1 MWDDSMMLMKTA
13 AAGKGRDKGNEN
25 ESVGILSLF
34 SWYKKEWE
42 LGERT
47 RQSKRCEF
55 CNYYLLINH
64 CSVRIVRVV

>member
-1 MWDDSMMLMKTA
+1 MWDNSIMVRKTA
-13 AAGKGRDKGNEN
+13 AAGNGRDKGNEN

-34 SWYKKEWE
+34 SWYEKEWE

-55 CNYYLLINH
+55 CNYLLD
-64 CSVRIVRVV
+64 

>member
-1 MWDDSMMLMKTA
+1 MWDDSMMVMNTA
-13 AAGKGRDKGNEN
+13 AAGDENEN
-25 ESVGILSLF
+25 VGILSLF

-42 LGERT
+42 LGERP

>member
-1 MWDDSMMLMKTA
+1 MWDDSINLRKTA
-13 AAGKGRDKGNEN
+13 AAGNGRDKDNEN
-25 ESVGILSLF
+25 KIAGILRLF
-34 SWYKKEWE
+34 SWYEKLWE

>member
-1 MWDDSMMLMKTA
+1 MWDDSMMVMKTA
-13 AAGKGRDKGNEN
+13 AAGDENEN
-25 ESVGILSLF
+25 VGILSLF